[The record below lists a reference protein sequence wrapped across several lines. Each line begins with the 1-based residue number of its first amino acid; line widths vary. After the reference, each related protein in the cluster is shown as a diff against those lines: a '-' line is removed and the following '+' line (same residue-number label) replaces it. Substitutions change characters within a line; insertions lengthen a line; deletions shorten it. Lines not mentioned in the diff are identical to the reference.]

1 MLNEKL
7 LNIFMLYLFP
17 KTCLFQRSC
26 VMKCLDLI
34 KSCLDVVVDKKNRL
48 PTDFNANYFY
58 SGIVSILEFNHSYL
72 SIRAL
77 WIVYI
82 YYEIFSLQFQNS
94 LDTYLL
100 GKVFYSLFLH
110 WCGHVRRIFMCLLV
124 KKIVVKFKSLE
135 KFPNK
140 EVERPN

>member
-7 LNIFMLYLFP
+7 LNLFLLYLFP
-17 KTCLFQRSC
+17 KTCLFERSC

-34 KSCLDVVVDKKNRL
+34 KSCLDVIVSKRNRL

-77 WIVYI
+77 WILYI
-82 YYEIFSLQFQNS
+82 YYDIFSTEFQDS
-94 LDTYLL
+94 LDSYLL
-100 GKVFYSLFLH
+100 GKIFYALFLH
-110 WCGHVRRIFMCLLV
+110 WCGHVRKIFMCLLENKIA
-124 KKIVVKFKSLE
+124 KKFNCL
-135 KFPNK
+135 
-140 EVERPN
+140 